1 VMIQFEALSS
11 VPEWL
16 LLLLLVLVM
25 RLLLLMLLADE
36 DLRTDAAAEASRGK
50 CETEDADKAP
60 VRDR

>member
-1 VMIQFEALSS
+1 MIQFEALSS

-16 LLLLLVLVM
+16 LLLLLLVLVM
-25 RLLLLMLLADE
+25 RLLLLMLLVDE